1 MSTAT
6 AGTDLVL
13 ARPQKAAA
21 VLVSIGS
28 ELASSVLEHL
38 TEDEVEQIALE
49 VAQLGEVSPTQLE
62 SVLTEFRNEAVAREA
77 LISGGEDHARNMLRS
92 RYGDGADDIIE
103 RLMAS
108 TQAHPFHFL
117 RMHEPSEIIQHL
129 REESPQ
135 TLAVVLAHLPA
146 RLGAALMSG
155 FDAPVQV
162 AVATRLATLERADE
176 DVVRRIEDALKLRL
190 GEVRR
195 RNARRDGVKELADL
209 LNQSDRATERAIMA
223 ELETTDP
230 ALAERVRA
238 LMFVFE
244 DLSTLE
250 DRSLQEL
257 LRQVEPQMLATALKG
272 VGEDLQTALMKNL
285 SERARTTVLEEIDLM
300 GQVRLKDVEAA
311 QTNIVRMVYELEK
324 EGLITMSRGTEE
336 FVG

>member
-1 MSTAT
+1 MSTT
-6 AGTDLVL
+6 AMVL
-13 ARPQKAAA
+13 GRAQKAAA
-21 VLVSIGS
+21 VLVSVGPDR
-28 ELASSVLEHL
+28 AARVLEHL
-38 TEDEVEQIALE
+38 TEDEVEQLAVE
-49 VAQLGEVSPTQLE
+49 VAQLGEIGPMQLE
-62 SVLTEFRNEAVAREA
+62 SILTEFRNEAIAREA
-77 LISGGEDHARNMLRS
+77 LITGGEQHARDMLRS
-92 RYGDGADDIIE
+92 RYGADADEIVD
-103 RLMAS
+103 RLLAT
-108 TQAHPFHFL
+108 TQATPFHFL
-117 RMHEPSEIIQHL
+117 RMHEPTEILQHL

-195 RNARRDGVKELADL
+195 RSGRRDGVKELADL

-244 DLSTLE
+244 DLVTLE
-250 DRSLQEL
+250 DRALQEL
-257 LRQVEPQMLATALKG
+257 LRQVEPQMLATSLKG
-272 VGEDLQTALMKNL
+272 VSGELQDALMRNL
-285 SERARTTVLEEIDLM
+285 SERARTTVTEEMDLM
-300 GQVRLKDVEAA
+300 GQVRLRDVEAA

-324 EGLITMSRGTEE
+324 EGLITMGRGAEE

>member
-1 MSTAT
+1 MT
-6 AGTDLVL
+6 AGTAMVL
-13 ARPQKAAA
+13 GRAQKAAA
-21 VLVSIGS
+21 VLVSVGP
-28 ELASSVLEHL
+28 ERAAKVLQHL
-38 TEDEVEQIALE
+38 TEDEVEQIAVE
-49 VAQLGEVSPTQLE
+49 VAQLGEIGPIQLE
-62 SVLTEFRNEAVAREA
+62 SILTEFRAEA
-77 LISGGEDHARNMLRS
+77 LARTALLSGGEQHARDMLRS
-92 RYGDGADDIIE
+92 RFGNDADEIVD
-103 RLMAS
+103 RLLAT
-108 TQAHPFHFL
+108 TQATPFHFL
-117 RMHEPSEIIQHL
+117 RMHEPSEILQHL

-135 TLAVVLAHLPA
+135 TLAVVIAHLPA

-155 FDAPVQV
+155 FDSQVQV

-195 RNARRDGVKELADL
+195 RSGRRDGVKELADL

-244 DLSTLE
+244 DLVTLE
-250 DRSLQEL
+250 DRALQEL

-272 VGEDLQTALMKNL
+272 VDNSLLEALMKNL
-285 SERARTTVLEEIDLM
+285 SERARTSVLEEIDLM

-324 EGLITMSRGTEE
+324 EGLITMSRGQEE